1 MKNRHIII
9 LAAISAATVLPSCN
23 KWLDPAEDFTGEEI
37 ILGVGNGF
45 EADVETKAT
54 AITSVPATLY
64 WGATTGSTTET
75 KKWDATSAST
85 SSNKISTGQY
95 QTATPTAY
103 NYYVANKT
111 FSVGAATTMTVAD
124 NNTDVLVGRTAAS
137 TSTTPSV
144 VLNHIFCRTGS
155 LTLNTQSGYNLS
167 GVSWKIVGSGD
178 IQGTAGTYNMTE
190 GVWTAASTK
199 LTSDTAITSTS
210 DMYLI
215 PGTYTIK
222 CTYTLSKGQWS
233 QTFTKSANVTLV
245 QGKINNI
252 TATAVGGAASEI
264 VISVSVTAWGTEN
277 ITATF

>member
-1 MKNRHIII
+1 M
-9 LAAISAATVLPSCN
+9 
-23 KWLDPAEDFTGEEI
+23 EI

-85 SSNKISTGQY
+85 SSNKISSGQY

-111 FSVGAATTMTVAD
+111 FSVGAASTMTVAD

-155 LTLNTQSGYNLS
+155 LTLNTQTEYGGQLLFDLKTEDAAGAGPEGITLEGHDSTTLQGYRDVVKELVLLERLS
-167 GVSWKIVGSGD
+167 LSS
-178 IQGTAGTYNMTE
+178 TY
-190 GVWTAASTK
+190 AHQ
-199 LTSDTAITSTS
+199 
-210 DMYLI
+210 
-215 PGTYTIK
+215 
-222 CTYTLSKGQWS
+222 KG
-233 QTFTKSANVTLV
+233 
-245 QGKINNI
+245 
-252 TATAVGGAASEI
+252 
-264 VISVSVTAWGTEN
+264 
-277 ITATF
+277 